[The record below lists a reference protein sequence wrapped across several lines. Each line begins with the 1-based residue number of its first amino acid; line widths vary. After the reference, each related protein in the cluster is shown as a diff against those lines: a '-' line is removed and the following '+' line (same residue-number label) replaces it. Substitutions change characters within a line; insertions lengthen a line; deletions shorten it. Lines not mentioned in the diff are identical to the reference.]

1 MHPIST
7 SGGPTSKPNVGNHCR
22 RVIFG
27 AKEFLIKTLPKP
39 QGSDRFEYKVMGSML
54 ELYCDA
60 VVDLLSKGASP
71 ETQFS
76 TVQVKEYANIVD
88 FLRDVFLGLHDSY
101 VFFRKFLGLNTVLHK
116 INIFKKINLKSR

>member
-1 MHPIST
+1 
-7 SGGPTSKPNVGNHCR
+7 
-22 RVIFG
+22 
-27 AKEFLIKTLPKP
+27 
-39 QGSDRFEYKVMGSML
+39 ML

-88 FLRDVFLGLHDSY
+88 VCVMVFLGCMIHM
-101 VFFRKFLGLNTVLHK
+101 VFAEIYWAKRKVLHK
-116 INIFKKINLKSR
+116 KNIFKKINLKSSQA